1 MDRCEEPLDGAPG
14 GRRRLWDHR
23 QSLRIKTSC
32 VFSILACVGSLLEKI
47 NHNSSMQHLCSH
59 HGKGRKPAFQ
69 AKMHSISP
77 GKKPPTLYTFNCK
90 LWVNV
95 LIHSEHEADGNKPH
109 ACGLSHFF
117 HICILETTFGARG
130 LTSVSITSVYELNGH
145 MSSCWVGKCVQ
156 GIRR

>member
-1 MDRCEEPLDGAPG
+1 MGLEEEEDRCGIIGNPSGSSRVACLVSWPAWDLYWKRSTIIAACSTCNLTT
-14 GRRRLWDHR
+14 GREASMLF
-23 QSLRIKTSC
+23 KPKCT
-32 VFSILACVGSLLEKI
+32 VFYQEK
-47 NHNSSMQHLCSH
+47 
-59 HGKGRKPAFQ
+59 K
-69 AKMHSISP
+69 
-77 GKKPPTLYTFNCK
+77 TLYPFNCK

-130 LTSVSITSVYELNGH
+130 LTSVSLTPVYELSGH